1 MMTPDSNADF
11 VSMSPPRSRQ
21 LGSLEWFEQRK
32 SGPELIIQRGVSRLL
47 INPEVRQPLTDLL
60 RSRALAF
67 CFPDTLE
74 LVVDLDDESLLAS
87 LKLDCLLGDQTPY
100 KNDPFWDWKPDACWT
115 YDHKGACAML
125 ELRAP
130 GAHGLKVMNGV
141 KASPSIRVKRFDGKK
156 DGWIQDLLVHAES
169 KKNIRL
175 AVRVMLG
182 LTSLAKRGM
191 FELVEYR
198 SVTDMT

>member
-1 MMTPDSNADF
+1 MQFVQKGESEHDSNADF
-11 VSMSPPRSRQ
+11 VSMEPPRSRQ

-74 LVVDLDDESLLAS
+74 LVVDLDHESLLAS
-87 LKLDCLLGDQTPY
+87 KKLDFLLGDQTPY

-115 YDHKGACAML
+115 YDRKGACAML
-125 ELRAP
+125 ELRAH
-130 GAHGLKVMNGV
+130 GAYG
-141 KASPSIRVKRFDGKK
+141 ASPSIRLKRFNGKH
-156 DGWIQDLLVHAES
+156 DHGWIQDLLVHAQCRQ
-169 KKNIRL
+169 NLRL
-175 AVRVMLG
+175 AVRAMLG
-182 LTSLAKRGM
+182 LRSLLWAGA
-191 FELVEYR
+191 FELVEQEEG
-198 SVTDMT
+198 